1 MKKLPRNYYSP
12 RLRKVVVAADA
23 TLYVR
28 FHEEAHREQHETAPV
43 FFWLCIY
50 ASLLPRVGHYI
61 NILFELDADR
71 RARRIMRKL
80 GLWTSDADRQ
90 SRENLMSYFNRKE
103 IPQWQALSQP
113 S

>member
-1 MKKLPRNYYSP
+1 MKLPRHYYSP
-12 RLRKVVVAADA
+12 RQRKIVVGADA

-28 FHEEAHREQHETAPV
+28 FHEEAHREQHETVPF
-43 FFWLCIY
+43 FFWLCVY
-50 ASLLPRVGHYI
+50 ARPLPFAGRYI
-61 NILFELDADR
+61 NLLLELDADR

-80 GLWTSDADRQ
+80 GIWSAEADRE
-90 SRENLMSYFNRKE
+90 SRENLRSYFTRKE